1 MVTAQQTGERIPAL
15 ATAPSVRDKPVAL
28 ARRWSKCSRYRR
40 R

>member
-15 ATAPSVRDKPVAL
+15 TTAPSMRNKPVAL
-28 ARRWSKCSRYRR
+28 ARGWSKYSRYRR